1 MYTPCPSVYPNSP
14 ISISRKSTVSG
25 VGCTRAQR
33 SATMDSGSSSE
44 AAGPAAI
51 PNWVFLNFTSMHG
64 IQPIL
69 RRVRELSEMRL
80 EEARVP
86 CVQWF
91 RDVAA
96 LDTPEGL
103 PLREFPF
110 SVYLIS
116 GNAGSGKSTCV
127 QTLSQV
133 LNCVVTGATRV
144 AAQNMYMK
152 LSTAFLSRPI
162 NTIFHEF
169 GFRGNHVQAQLGQ
182 HPYVLSSTPAT
193 VEDLQRRDLTYYW
206 EVISDITRRAL
217 ANGAEAR
224 QEFRALEQVER
235 ARGMPPGSLTTL
247 AHITHGGLP
256 AFTRSNVIVI
266 DEAGLLGR
274 HLLTAVVYCWWM
286 TNAIYRTPQYARRLM
301 PVLVCVGSPTQTES
315 LESTFEHQTLRC
327 CVRQSENVLTY
338 LICNRTLRE
347 YTRLPHSWAIFINNK
362 RCSEHEFG
370 NLMKAL
376 EYGLPITDEHMQFV
390 DRFVV
395 PESFITNPA
404 NLPGWTR
411 LFSSHKEVSAY
422 MSRLHA
428 HLKTAGETE
437 FTVFTL
443 PVCTFVSIK
452 GFEEYRKITHQPALS
467 VEKWITA
474 NASRITNY
482 SQSQDL
488 DAGRI
493 RYSTHGKHQVV
504 VATNDVTYV
513 LNSQV
518 AVTARLRKLVFG
530 FSGTFRLFESM
541 LRDDGFVKTQ
551 GETLVELAYQ
561 FLSRLIFGGLIRF
574 YEFLLRPGVD
584 DAKRAD
590 AYSRMGALTTQL
602 LALDV
607 PQAAACPPSS
617 EAAFDYGKLDGDA
630 EPDDLDVAFA
640 GIGDQGLDMF
650 YCHYDICQADTAAA
664 VHAQFGLLKRAFL
677 GRYGILR
684 DLFGDEFE
692 SAPFSTYVDN
702 VVFRGCETIVGS
714 MRGGLPSI
722 ALQTDSYTLVGYT
735 YARVF
740 SFAEEMRR
748 RHFAPPGVAELLDEF
763 SMPYVVLRDQNGFV
777 SVINTNISDFV
788 ETVDS
793 RELPMATTADYGMSS
808 KLAMTIARSQG
819 LSLERVAIC
828 FSPAN
833 LRLNSAYVAMSRTTS
848 SEFLRMNLNPL
859 REKHVRDDVISEHIL
874 AALRDPNVLIV
885 Y

>member
-1 MYTPCPSVYPNSP
+1 M
-14 ISISRKSTVSG
+14 
-25 VGCTRAQR
+25 
-33 SATMDSGSSSE
+33 SAPDE
-44 AAGPAAI
+44 AAASSAAAV
-51 PNWVFLNFTSMHG
+51 PDGVFLNFTSMHG
-64 IQPIL
+64 IQPIV
-69 RRVRELSEMRL
+69 RRVQELSEARV

-86 CVQWF
+86 RVQWF

-96 LDTPEGL
+96 LDTPGEL

-127 QTLSQV
+127 QTLSEV

-144 AAQNMYMK
+144 AAQNMYLK
-152 LSTAFLSRPI
+152 LSNAFLSRPI

-182 HPYVLSSTPAT
+182 HSYALSSNPAT

-217 ANGAEAR
+217 SSGVESR
-224 QEFRALEQVER
+224 QEFRALEALER
-235 ARGMPPGSLTTL
+235 ARGLPSGSLTCM
-247 AHITHGGLP
+247 AHATHGGLP
-256 AFTRSNVIVI
+256 AFTRSNIIVI

-274 HLLTAVVYCWWM
+274 HLLTTVVYCWWM
-286 TNAIYRTPQYARRLM
+286 VNAIYHTPQYADRRA

-315 LESTFEHQTLRC
+315 LESTFEHQTLKC

-347 YTRLPHSWAIFINNK
+347 YTSLPASWAIFINNK

-370 NLMKAL
+370 NLMKVL
-376 EYGLPITDEHMQFV
+376 EYGLPITEEHMRFV

-395 PESFITNPA
+395 PESFLTNPA

-422 MSRLHA
+422 MARLHA
-428 HLKTAGETE
+428 HLKTAGDTE

-443 PVCTFVSIK
+443 PVLTFVSNK
-452 GFEEYRKITHQPALS
+452 EFEEYRRLTQQPGLS
-467 VEKWITA
+467 IEKWIVA
-474 NASRITNY
+474 NASRINNY

-488 DAGRI
+488 DAGRL
-493 RYSTHGKHQVV
+493 RCSAHSKHQLV
-504 VATNDVTYV
+504 VARNDVTYV

-530 FSGTFRLFESM
+530 FSGTFGMFEAM
-541 LRDDGFVKTQ
+541 LRDDSFVKTQ
-551 GETLVELAYQ
+551 GETLVEFAYQ
-561 FLSRLIFGGLIRF
+561 FLSRLLFGGLIHF
-574 YEFLLRPGVD
+574 YNFLLRPGLD
-584 DAKRAD
+584 ETKRAQ
-590 AYSRMGALTTQL
+590 AYSRLGALTAQL
-602 LALDV
+602 LSLD
-607 PQAAACPPSS
+607 AARDAVVAATA
-617 EAAFDYGKLDGDA
+617 ETAFDYGRLADQVTGTGSGPA
-630 EPDDLDVAFA
+630 PAAIEDDLDVAFA
-640 GIGDQGLDMF
+640 GLGNQELDLF
-650 YCHYDICQADTAAA
+650 YCHYDLGHPDTTAAI
-664 VHAQFGLLKRAFL
+664 HAQFGLLKRAFL
-677 GRYGILR
+677 GRYHIFR
-684 DLFGDEFE
+684 ELFGVEFE
-692 SAPFSTYVDN
+692 SAAFGTYVDN
-702 VVFRGCETIVGS
+702 VVFRGCETLIGS
-714 MRGGLPSI
+714 LRGGLMSM
-722 ALQTDSYTLVGYT
+722 ALQTDNYTLMGYT
-735 YARVF
+735 HARVF
-740 SFAEEMRR
+740 AFAEDMRR
-748 RHFAPPGVAELLDEF
+748 RHAAPAGVADVLEEF
-763 SMPYVVLRDQNGFV
+763 SMPHVVLRDQHGFV
-777 SVINTNISDFV
+777 SVVNTNVSDFV

-808 KLAMTIARSQG
+808 KLAMTITRSQG
-819 LSLERVAIC
+819 LSLDRVAIC

-874 AALRDPNVLIV
+874 AALRDPKVLIV